1 MLVYNFQRA
10 LFFHSSDPK
19 NLRRL
24 SESEANTECI
34 KIPSVSTFIALN
46 E

>member
-1 MLVYNFQRA
+1 MLVYNFPTST
-10 LFFHSSDPK
+10 LFHSSDPK